1 MADQLSLY
9 NEALGKLKERKVS
22 SLSENREAKR
32 VLDDYWLRVPLY
44 CLEQGLFR
52 FAKRVVSIDASTTI
66 TPAFG
71 FNDAFRIPDDWIR
84 TVVISTSPDL
94 DPPLLQYA
102 EETGYWYAN
111 ATPIYVAYVSNDSL
125 YGMNLGAW
133 PQSFADYVA
142 LRLARQACKRITGS
156 DDLLKGAGGL
166 IDEENKARRR
176 TKANDAMND
185 PPGMP
190 PVPFWARARRGAF
203 GPGGLWF
210 GSGGSGGT
218 GEN

>member
-1 MADQLSLY
+1 MTDKLTLY
-9 NEALGKLKERKVS
+9 NEALGHLKERR
-22 SLSENREAKR
+22 LSVLTENREARR
-32 VLDDYWLRVPLY
+32 VLDDFWNTVPLY

-52 FAKRVVSIDASTTI
+52 FSKRVVQIDTSTT
-66 TPAFG
+66 TVPAFG
-71 FNDAFRIPDDWIR
+71 YNNAFTVPDDWMR

-111 ATPIYVAYVSNDSL
+111 ATPLYVSYISSDPL

-142 LRLARQACKRITGS
+142 LRLARMACKRITGS
-156 DDLLKGAGGL
+156 DDLLKGREGL
-166 IDEENKARRR
+166 INIEDKARRV

-210 GSGGSGGT
+210 GTGGSGGT

>member
-9 NEALGKLKERKVS
+9 NAALGLLEERRIA
-22 SLSENREAKR
+22 SLSENRESRR
-32 VLDDYWLRVPLY
+32 VLDDYWGSVPLY

-52 FAKRVVSIDASTTI
+52 FSKRVVQIDASTTMV
-66 TPAFG
+66 PAFG
-71 FNDAFRIPDDWIR
+71 YNSAFTIPNDWIR
-84 TVVISTSPDL
+84 TVVISTAPNL
-94 DPPLLQYA
+94 DPPLLQYN
-102 EETGYWYAN
+102 EETGYWYAD
-111 ATPIYVAYVSNDSL
+111 ATPLYVSYISSDPL
-125 YGMNLGAW
+125 YGMNIGAW
-133 PQSFADYVA
+133 PQAFADYVA
-142 LRLARQACKRITGS
+142 LRLARKACKRITGKTEA
-156 DDLLKGAGGL
+156 LNGPTGL
-166 IDEENKARRR
+166 INQEDRARRV

-190 PVPFWARARRGAF
+190 PVPFWARSRRGAF

>member
-1 MADQLSLY
+1 VADKLTLY
-9 NEALGKLKERKVS
+9 NSALGFLEERKLA
-22 SLSENREAKR
+22 SLTENREPRR
-32 VLDDYWLRVPLY
+32 VLDDYWTTVPLY

-52 FAKRVVSIDASTTI
+52 FSKRVVQIDASSTI

-71 FNDAFRIPDDWIR
+71 YNNAFTIPDDWMR
-84 TVVISTSPDL
+84 TVVISTSP
-94 DPPLLQYA
+94 LLQYN

-111 ATPIYVAYVSNDSL
+111 ATPLYVSYISDDPL
-125 YGMNLGAW
+125 YGMNIGAW
-133 PQSFADYVA
+133 PQSFADYVSK
-142 LRLARQACKRITGS
+142 RLARMACKRITGKT
-156 DDLLKGAGGL
+156 DLLRGPDGL
-166 IDEENKARRR
+166 INQEDKARRV

>member
-1 MADQLSLY
+1 MADKLSLY
-9 NEALGKLKERKVS
+9 NAALGFLEERRLA
-22 SLSENREAKR
+22 SLSENRESRR
-32 VLDDYWLRVPLY
+32 VLDDYWTSVPLY

-52 FAKRVVSIDASTTI
+52 FSKRVVQIDASSTI
-66 TPAFG
+66 VPAFG
-71 FNDAFRIPDDWIR
+71 YINAFTIPNDWIR

-94 DPPLLQYA
+94 DPPLLQYN

-111 ATPIYVAYVSNDSL
+111 ATPLYVSYISNDPL
-125 YGMNLGAW
+125 YGMNIGAW
-133 PQSFADYVA
+133 PQAFADYVA
-142 LRLARQACKRITGS
+142 LRLARKACKRITGKTE
-156 DDLLKGAGGL
+156 LLSGPAGL
-166 IDEENKARRR
+166 INQEDKARRI

>member
-1 MADQLSLY
+1 MTDKLSLY
-9 NEALGKLKERKVS
+9 NEALGFLEERHLA
-22 SLSENREAKR
+22 SLSENREPRR
-32 VLDDYWLRVPLY
+32 VLDDYWNSVPLY

-52 FAKRVVSIDASTTI
+52 FAKRVVSIDASTTV

-71 FNDAFRIPDDWIR
+71 FNNAFRIPDDWIR
-84 TVVISTSPDL
+84 TVVVSTSPDL
-94 DPPLLQYA
+94 DPPLLQYN
-102 EETGYWYAN
+102 EETGYWFAN
-111 ATPIYVAYVSNDSL
+111 ATPLYVSYVSSDPL

-133 PQSFADYVA
+133 PQAFADYVA
-142 LRLARQACKRITGS
+142 LRLARKAAKRITGS
-156 DDLLKGAGGL
+156 AELLAGPGGL
-166 IDEENKARRR
+166 INQEDRARRI

>member
-9 NEALGKLKERKVS
+9 NAALGYLEERTLA
-22 SLSENREAKR
+22 SLSENRESRRA
-32 VLDDYWLRVPLY
+32 LDSYWTSVPQY

-52 FAKRVVSIDASTTI
+52 FAKRVVQIDASTTV

-71 FNDAFRIPDDWIR
+71 YISAFTIPSDWIR

-94 DPPLLQYA
+94 DPPLLQYN
-102 EETGYWYAN
+102 EEAGYWYAN
-111 ATPIYVAYVSNDSL
+111 ATPLYCSYISNDPL
-125 YGMNLGAW
+125 YGLNVGAW

-142 LRLARQACKRITGS
+142 LRLARKACKRVTGKVE
-156 DDLLKGAGGL
+156 LLNGPQGIIAQE
-166 IDEENKARRR
+166 DKARRV

-185 PPGMP
+185 PPGLP

-203 GPGGLWF
+203 GPGGLWY

-218 GEN
+218 GTN